1 MKKVAIGF
9 VLVLLG
15 LGVAT
20 TSNFII
26 RAFDNPSEDEEEN
39 NVNGETLEPKED
51 PVDGKEEVPDKTK
64 EKPIKATVEINPNK
78 INCKSNG
85 KWITAYIGLPSSYNV
100 EQIDI
105 TSILLIT
112 EVGEIATSDEFPHGI
127 VDIDDDNHPGLMVKF
142 DRTALIQ
149 ILEPMQFCEIT
160 LLGELL
166 DNKKF
171 EWGGVIEV
179 LHYA

>member
-26 RAFDNPSEDEEEN
+26 RVFESDSQDEEEN
-39 NVNGETLEPKED
+39 VVKGETLEQKED
-51 PVDGKEEVPDKTK
+51 PVDGKEEIPDKTK
-64 EKPIKATVEINPNK
+64 KEPIQATVDIDPKK
-78 INCKSNG
+78 INCKSKG
-85 KWITAYIGLPSSYNV
+85 KWITAYIRLPSSYNV

-105 TSILLIT
+105 NSILLIT
-112 EVGEIATSDEFPHGI
+112 EVGEIATSDGFPHGI
-127 VDIDDDNHPGLMVKF
+127 VDIDDDDHPELMVKF
-142 DRTALIQ
+142 DRIALIE
-149 ILEPMQFCEIT
+149 ILEPMQFCEISF
-160 LLGELL
+160 LGELL
-166 DNKKF
+166 DNKEF
-171 EWGGVIEV
+171 EWGGVLEV